1 MTRTLWVG
9 AGLHALDP
17 AALPGARALLV
28 DGERVAW
35 VGADPAD
42 APPADAVVD
51 LGSAWLTPAFVDA
64 HVHTTAT
71 GLAIDGVDLTG
82 AGSLAAAAARLRD
95 VAARKPAGAVVTGS
109 GWDDFTWPEGRA
121 LTAADV
127 AAAAPG
133 RTVLLHRV
141 DAHSCVVDPATL
153 AALDLQG
160 VEGVQRDAEGRPT
173 GWLKE
178 QASGVA
184 WNHVRAALPA
194 AQLAAARDAACAKA
208 AALGIGSLHEM
219 GHPDISG
226 HDDAVAWAAGD
237 WPLDV
242 QVWWAELDPDPG
254 HGLRPGGDLF
264 LDGSIGSCTAATTVA
279 YECGGGQTTGTLFHT
294 DEEVGAFFVAATRR
308 GAGAGVHAIGDAA
321 IAQALR
327 ALAVA
332 ADACGVDA
340 VRACRH
346 RIEHVE
352 LARRE
357 HVRAMAALGVVAS
370 VQPAFDAI
378 WGGPDGLYAARF
390 GREAAG
396 DQQPAE
402 VVRRRG
408 GGPRPELGLHGDAA
422 GALGRGPRSAAPP
435 WGSRHPARGCTG
447 RAHARRALRLRVRT
461 TLARSPGVRAP
472 TSRRGTGI
480 PWPSRT
486 RVCCAAWPRWCAA
499 SRCTARPDRNLQHFA
514 AGRKNLGP
522 TLTCAFV
529 ETRRSQR

>member
-9 AGLHALDP
+9 AGLHTLDP

-35 VGADPAD
+35 VGDDPAD

-71 GLAIDGVDLTG
+71 GLAIGGVDLTG

-121 LTAADV
+121 LSAADV

-160 VEGVQRDAEGRPT
+160 VDGVQRDAEGHPT

-194 AQLAAARDAACAKA
+194 AQLSAARDAACAKA

-279 YECGGGQTTGTLFHT
+279 YECGGGHTTGTLFHT
-294 DEEVGAFFVAATRR
+294 DEEVAAFFVAATRR

-390 GREAAG
+390 GREAAATSNPLRWFADAGVALALSSDSTVTPLEPWGAVHAAQHHRGGLGIPREVALAAHTLGGRWVAGQDDVGPLTRGARADFAAWDG
-396 DQQPAE
+396 DPLAVADPRLLRCVAT
-402 VVRRRG
+402 VVRG
-408 GGPRPELGLHGDAA
+408 VAVHGP
-422 GALGRGPRSAAPP
+422 S
-435 WGSRHPARGCTG
+435 
-447 RAHARRALRLRVRT
+447 
-461 TLARSPGVRAP
+461 
-472 TSRRGTGI
+472 
-480 PWPSRT
+480 
-486 RVCCAAWPRWCAA
+486 
-499 SRCTARPDRNLQHFA
+499 
-514 AGRKNLGP
+514 
-522 TLTCAFV
+522 
-529 ETRRSQR
+529 